1 MFFEDH
7 KNIWV
12 YQKCLNSTIV
22 MVELQNASK
31 IMCDVVIKEE
41 KSEDRRQRILG
52 EIEKLFH
59 ELYPSLETKG
69 REQFNTKFNNLRNFI
84 TDLNATA

>member
-41 KSEDRRQRILG
+41 KSEDRR
-52 EIEKLFH
+52 
-59 ELYPSLETKG
+59 
-69 REQFNTKFNNLRNFI
+69 
-84 TDLNATA
+84 

>member
-12 YQKCLNSTIV
+12 YQKCLHSTIV

-31 IMCDVVIKEE
+31 IMYDVVVKEE
-41 KSEDRRQRILG
+41 KNEDRR
-52 EIEKLFH
+52 
-59 ELYPSLETKG
+59 
-69 REQFNTKFNNLRNFI
+69 
-84 TDLNATA
+84 